1 MLDGG
6 KTKEITMKSV
16 FITGGTTGMGLELAK
31 IYLKLGWKVGVCG
44 RDPLKFKEGFP
55 YGGDDLYYYQVD
67 VTDKEA
73 LQKAISDF
81 SHSIGLDLLI
91 ASAGISFPHKTK
103 IPDFERSYYMV
114 HVNLLGV
121 MYAFE
126 AAMKEMLPKKRGHL
140 VAISSVA
147 GFNGLP
153 GVSAYSATK
162 SAVTKYCESLSLDL
176 SDYGI
181 TVTSIHPGFVD
192 TPLTRVNPHPMP
204 FKLSAAEAAKKI
216 ARAIEKKKMHYSF
229 PFLFSFVVKFLSLL
243 PRTWYKRLM
252 KIKFFNFS
260 KEH

>member
-1 MLDGG
+1 
-6 KTKEITMKSV
+6 MKSV

-31 IYLKLGWKVGVCG
+31 IYVKRGWKVGVCG
-44 RDPLKFKEGFP
+44 RDPLKFKENFA
-55 YGGDDLYYYQVD
+55 YISQDNLHYYQVD
-67 VTDKEA
+67 VSDREA
-73 LQKAISDF
+73 LQKAIAEF
-81 SHSIGLDLLI
+81 SSSIGLDLLI

-103 IPDFERSYYMV
+103 IPDFERSYHMV

-126 AAMKEMLPKKRGHL
+126 AALKVMIPKQSGQL
-140 VAISSVA
+140 VAISSIA

-162 SAVTKYCESLSLDL
+162 SAVTKYCESLNLDL
-176 SDYGI
+176 SDLGI

-204 FKLSAAEAAKKI
+204 FLISAQKAAEKI
-216 ARAIEKKKMHYSF
+216 SHAIDKKKMHYSF
-229 PFLFSFVVKFLSLL
+229 PFIFSFVVKLLSLL
-243 PRTWYKRLM
+243 PRTLYKRLM
-252 KIKFFNFS
+252 KIKLFNFS